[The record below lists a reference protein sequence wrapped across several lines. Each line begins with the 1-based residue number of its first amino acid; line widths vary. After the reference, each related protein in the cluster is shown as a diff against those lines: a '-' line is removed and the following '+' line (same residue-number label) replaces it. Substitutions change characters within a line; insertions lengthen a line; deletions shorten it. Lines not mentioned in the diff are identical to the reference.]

1 MKKVKLLFKALLSL
15 WIVYNIFVMLVM
27 PNVGAYFGRVTAN
40 VVTPY
45 ANTVGLNAGW
55 NFFSPEPAHPM
66 YLKYTVYY
74 PEPEITPENAPESE
88 EGSGSSSPL
97 EERDPVEGYFPVQND
112 KRDVPNITHKREWAL
127 MRYMVLDAK
136 RLRILM
142 GPWLCRQY
150 PGAVSITMEHVIE
163 TIPFLDQAVRFQDES
178 MKDLSK
184 EVQSLRETVSCQGG
198 MDEESL

>member
-74 PEPEITPENAPESE
+74 PESENL
-88 EGSGSSSPL
+88 EGETSQ
-97 EERDPVEGYFPVQND
+97 EEREPVEGFFPVQND
-112 KRDVPNITHKREWAL
+112 KRNIPNITHKREWAL

-136 RLRILM
+136 RLRLLM

-150 PGAVSITMEHVIE
+150 PGAASIDMEHVIE
-163 TIPFLDQAVRFQDES
+163 TIPFLDQAVRFQEES
-178 MKDLSK
+178 VKDLSK
-184 EVQSLRETVSCQGG
+184 EVQSVRESVSCQGG

>member
-74 PEPEITPENAPESE
+74 PESENL
-88 EGSGSSSPL
+88 EGETSQ
-97 EERDPVEGYFPVQND
+97 EEREPVEGFFPVQND
-112 KRDVPNITHKREWAL
+112 KRNVPNITHKREWAL

-136 RLRILM
+136 RLRLLM

-150 PGAVSITMEHVIE
+150 PGAASIDMEHVIE

-178 MKDLSK
+178 VKDLSK
-184 EVQSLRETVSCQGG
+184 EVQSVRESVSCQGG

>member
-74 PEPEITPENAPESE
+74 PESENL
-88 EGSGSSSPL
+88 EGETSQ
-97 EERDPVEGYFPVQND
+97 EEREPVEGFFPIQND
-112 KRDVPNITHKREWAL
+112 KRNVPNITHKREWAL

-136 RLRILM
+136 RLRLLM

-150 PGAVSITMEHVIE
+150 PGAASIDMEHVIE
-163 TIPFLDQAVRFQDES
+163 TIPFLDQAVRFQEES
-178 MKDLSK
+178 VKDLSK
-184 EVQSLRETVSCQGG
+184 EVQSVRESVSCQGG

>member
-1 MKKVKLLFKALLSL
+1 M

-74 PEPEITPENAPESE
+74 PEAEIQEGESSSE
-88 EGSGSSSPL
+88 ER
-97 EERDPVEGYFPVQND
+97 EPVEGFFPVQND
-112 KRDVPNITHKREWAL
+112 KRNVPNITHKREWAL

-136 RLRILM
+136 RLRLLM

-150 PGAVSITMEHVIE
+150 PGAASIAMEHVIE

-178 MKDLSK
+178 VKDLSK
-184 EVQSLRETVSCQGG
+184 EVQSVRETVSCQGG

>member
-74 PEPEITPENAPESE
+74 PESENL
-88 EGSGSSSPL
+88 EGETSQ
-97 EERDPVEGYFPVQND
+97 EEREPVEGFFPIQND
-112 KRDVPNITHKREWAL
+112 KRNIPNITHKREWAL

-136 RLRILM
+136 RLRLLM

-150 PGAVSITMEHVIE
+150 PGAASIDMEHVIE

-178 MKDLSK
+178 VKDLSK
-184 EVQSLRETVSCQGG
+184 EVQSVRESVSCQGG

>member
-45 ANTVGLNAGW
+45 ANTMGLNAGW

-66 YLKYTVYY
+66 YLKYTVFY
-74 PEPEITPENAPESE
+74 NSE
-88 EGSGSSSPL
+88 EGEELKEPVFGFFPMEAAKDNRPL
-97 EERDPVEGYFPVQND
+97 
-112 KRDVPNITHKREWAL
+112 PNITRKREWAL
-127 MRYMVLDAK
+127 MRYMVLDPK
-136 RLRILM
+136 RLRVLM

-150 PGAVSITMEHVIE
+150 PSATSVDMEHVIE
-163 TIPFLDQAVRFQDES
+163 TIPFLDQAVRFQEDS
-178 MKDLSK
+178 VRDLSK
-184 EVQSLRETVSCQGG
+184 EVQYIRESHTCGG
-198 MDEESL
+198 GDEESL

>member
-27 PNVGAYFGRVTAN
+27 PNVGAYFGRVTAG

-66 YLKYTVYY
+66 YLKYTVNYLNEFGDEMK
-74 PEPEITPENAPESE
+74 EPFESAF
-88 EGSGSSSPL
+88 PP
-97 EERDPVEGYFPVQND
+97 ERDPL
-112 KRDVPNITHKREWAL
+112 RHVPNITYKREWAL
-127 MRYMVLDAK
+127 MRFMVMDPK
-136 RLRILM
+136 RLRVLM

-150 PGAVSITMEHVIE
+150 PGATSIDMEHVID
-163 TIPFLDQAVRFQDES
+163 TIPFLDQAVRFGDES
-178 MKDLSK
+178 VKDLSR
-184 EVQSLRETVSCQGG
+184 EVQYTKESVSCSGG
-198 MDEESL
+198 DEESL

>member
-74 PEPEITPENAPESE
+74 PESENLEGETSPEESE
-88 EGSGSSSPL
+88 
-97 EERDPVEGYFPVQND
+97 PVEGFFPVQND
-112 KRDVPNITHKREWAL
+112 KRNVPNITHKREWAL

-136 RLRILM
+136 RLRLLM

-150 PGAVSITMEHVIE
+150 PGAASIDMEHVIE
-163 TIPFLDQAVRFQDES
+163 TIPFLDQAVRFQEES
-178 MKDLSK
+178 VKDLSK
-184 EVQSLRETVSCQGG
+184 EVQSVRESVSCQGG